1 MLSKS
6 KPARY
11 QKYPSKVAGVHLLNT
26 TANVFVFP
34 YDPTLLS
41 SQRFLLPS
49 SARYLRPL
57 LEVPRLA
64 TSFLSL
70 NGSYNPATTAT
81 KLKRVFITVG
91 QRQALRMPNTQR
103 KQASLATWFEEQ
115 YGHRLSLTTTSESLS
130 AEFKDGIAVSIT
142 GDILRE
148 MTKKFWT
155 NLAVYQGKQ
164 LTSFNNEWLGN
175 QGQTQHKT
183 MHQTRRIWP

>member
-11 QKYPSKVAGVHLLNT
+11 QKYPPKVAGVHLLNT
-26 TANVFVFP
+26 TTNVFVSP

-81 KLKRVFITVG
+81 KLKRVFITVD
-91 QRQALRMPNTQR
+91 QRQALRMPNTQ
-103 KQASLATWFEEQ
+103 QQ

-130 AEFKDGIAVSIT
+130 AEFKDGIA
-142 GDILRE
+142 

-164 LTSFNNEWLGN
+164 LTSFNNEWLEN